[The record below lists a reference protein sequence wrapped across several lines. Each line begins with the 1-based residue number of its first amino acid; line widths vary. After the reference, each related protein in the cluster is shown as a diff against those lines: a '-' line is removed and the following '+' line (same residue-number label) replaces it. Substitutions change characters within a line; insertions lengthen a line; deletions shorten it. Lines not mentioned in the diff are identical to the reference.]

1 MVTKV
6 ILADDHRILREGLR
20 ALLEKDPDI
29 KVIAEADNGRRA
41 VELVETLHPHVV
53 IMDIGM
59 ADMNGIEATR
69 RISELSREVK
79 VIGLSIHSDKRF
91 VFEML
96 RAGAAGF
103 LLKECAFEEL
113 HLAIEAVLNNQV
125 YLSPKVTGPVVE
137 DFLRNYGKE
146 ETHSPAVLTRRE
158 KEVLQLLAEGKT
170 SKEAAKSLRVSPSTI
185 DTHRSN
191 IMKKLGM
198 NTVAD
203 LIKYAVREGLTPGE
217 K

>member
-20 ALLEKDPDI
+20 ALLEKDPNVE
-29 KVIAEADNGRRA
+29 VIAEADNGRCA
-41 VELVETLHPHVV
+41 VELAEKLHPHVI
-53 IMDIGM
+53 IMDISM
-59 ADMNGIEATR
+59 AEMNGIEATR
-69 RISELSREVK
+69 QISERSREVK
-79 VIGLSIHSDKRF
+79 IIGLSMHSDKRF

-96 RAGAAGF
+96 QAGATGF

-113 HLAIEAVLNNQV
+113 HVAIEAVLNNQI

-137 DFLRNYGKE
+137 DFLKNYGKE
-146 ETHSPAVLTRRE
+146 ETDPRAVLTRKE

-170 SKEAAKSLRVSPSTI
+170 SKEAANCLRVSSSTI
-185 DTHRSN
+185 NTHRCN
-191 IMKKLGM
+191 IMKKLGIK
-198 NTVAD
+198 TVAE
-203 LIKYAVREGLTPGE
+203 LTKYAVRQGLTPAA

>member
-1 MVTKV
+1 
-6 ILADDHRILREGLR
+6 
-20 ALLEKDPDI
+20 
-29 KVIAEADNGRRA
+29 
-41 VELVETLHPHVV
+41 
-53 IMDIGM
+53 
-59 ADMNGIEATR
+59 
-69 RISELSREVK
+69 
-79 VIGLSIHSDKRF
+79 
-91 VFEML
+91 ML

-146 ETHSPAVLTRRE
+146 EPHSPAVLTRRE

-191 IMKKLGM
+191 IMKKLGLK
-198 NTVAD
+198 TVAD
-203 LIKYAVREGLTPGE
+203 LTKYAVRAGLTPAE